1 MKRIK
6 YIFLLFVVGV
16 LTSLQGYAQGVSD
29 SQLKLIQSELKSR
42 GLTEKE
48 VRDRLALKGVMID
61 NLSPADIPTYQPIIQ
76 SVLNELEAEK
86 KQQGPTA
93 TQASSTS
100 SSTAVTSMPQGS
112 TAVNNTQAVTPPP
125 LVMNPTNFGN
135 KPSQEELASEV
146 SQKITA
152 QATPSDGI
160 YGHSLFSD
168 QTLEIFR
175 TTDAAKVSDS
185 YVLGSGD
192 RLRVTLFGASQLD
205 LILEINT
212 EGFVQPSGMPMIF
225 LKGINLGQAKELV
238 KQRFSSF
245 YRFQEDQFSLTVQTA
260 RTVTINIFGETKM
273 KGSFTFSALNTA
285 FNALAAAGGPTRLG
299 SVRNIQILRG
309 STSKILDVYDFMLNP
324 AKKFEFELQEDDIIF
339 VPFSEKL
346 VTIRGAVK
354 RPMTYELVKA
364 EGLKEL
370 IAFAGGVNF
379 NTNPEFVQIER
390 IQNGE
395 VVLLEW
401 NLSDILSGKVS
412 VSLQNGDQVRL
423 REITKVLE
431 NYVEVAGEV
440 FYPGSYDLKQG
451 TTLDSILKKAEL
463 KPEAAANGV
472 IIEREERDNSKKIL
486 FPGQDPKQWETFELQ
501 GRDKIIVY
509 SKQRF
514 TDFGTIEVS
523 GEVRNPFSR
532 TIAFGEKLLMKDALL
547 LAGGLKP
554 EAAPNSII
562 IERTALDNSKKLL
575 FPGRDSKQYENLE
588 LQAQD
593 KVVVFSKQRFADFGT
608 IEVSGEV
615 RNPFS
620 RTVVFGDKLLLQD
633 VLLLAGGLTPNAADE
648 AFVFRRDLFNT
659 SKTEY
664 LRVNLKQE
672 EGFELSP
679 GDRLFVYNKNR
690 FVDGLPIY
698 IGGSV
703 KSPQQLRYDTSLSLR
718 DLFYLAGGPT
728 PSAALDRVDVFRLKV
743 NEQSTTKFERLELQI
758 DSTFQLL
765 AGPENF
771 VLMPYDQVIL
781 RDIPLFDS
789 KRNIQ
794 LSGQVLYPGSYALK
808 SERVFLSELIEQA
821 GGLNAIADKGNAT
834 FIRSYGNIG
843 PVAID
848 FRKAM
853 NRKRNPRYDPLVLE
867 GDVITIPTLSTTI
880 GIRSRATRMEGLVE
894 LSGARDRNVYYF
906 NYQGKKS
913 AKWYIRQ
920 NAGGFAEKVDKSS
933 LTVLSPNGQ
942 VQGTKSILGLTKD
955 YPTVS
960 PGDILALDFKAPKPQ
975 KAEKKPLDWDK
986 ITNTF
991 IQGTLSTITLLLLVR
1006 NF

>member
-1 MKRIK
+1 MKRIN
-6 YIFLLFVVGV
+6 YLLLLFVVGV
-16 LTSLQGYAQGVSD
+16 LTSLPGYSQGVSD

-86 KQQGPTA
+86 KQQGSTA

-100 SSTAVTSMPQGS
+100 SSPAVTSTPQGS
-112 TAVNNTQAVTPPP
+112 TVVTNTQAVTSPP

-135 KPSQEELASEV
+135 QPSQEELASEV

-152 QATPSDGI
+152 QATPNDGI

-168 QTLEIFR
+168 QTLEVFR
-175 TTDAAKVSDS
+175 TTDGAKVPDS
-185 YVLGSGD
+185 YRLGAGD
-192 RLRVTLFGASQLD
+192 KLRVTLFGASQLD

-212 EGFVQPSGMPMIF
+212 EGFVQPTGMPMIF

-238 KQRFSSF
+238 KQRFLNY
-245 YRFQEDQFSLTVQTA
+245 YRFQDDQFSLTVQTA
-260 RTVTINIFGETKM
+260 RTVTINIFGETKV

-285 FNALAAAGGPTRLG
+285 FNALAAAGGPTPLG
-299 SVRNIQILRG
+299 SVRNIQLLRG
-309 STSKILDVYDFMLNP
+309 STSKNLDVYDFMLNP

-346 VTIRGAVK
+346 VTIRGAIK
-354 RPMTYELVKA
+354 RPMTYELVKS

-370 IAFAGGVNF
+370 IAYAGGVNF

-390 IQNGE
+390 FQNGE

-401 NLSDILSGKVS
+401 NLSDILSGKVP
-412 VSLQNGDQVRL
+412 VSLQDGDQVRL

-431 NYVEVAGEV
+431 NYVTLEGEV

-514 TDFGTIEVS
+514 
-523 GEVRNPFSR
+523 
-532 TIAFGEKLLMKDALL
+532 
-547 LAGGLKP
+547 
-554 EAAPNSII
+554 
-562 IERTALDNSKKLL
+562 
-575 FPGRDSKQYENLE
+575 
-588 LQAQD
+588 
-593 KVVVFSKQRFADFGT
+593 ADFGT

-620 RTVVFGDKLLLQD
+620 RTVVFGDKLLLED
-633 VLLLAGGLTPNAADE
+633 ILLLAGGLTPNAADE
-648 AFVFRRDLFNT
+648 AFVFRRDLFTT

-679 GDRLFVYNKNR
+679 GDRLVVYNKNR

-728 PSAALDRVDVFRLKV
+728 PSAALDRVDVFRLKI
-743 NEQSTTKFERLELQI
+743 NEKSSTSFERIELQL
-758 DSTFQLL
+758 DSTYQILS
-765 AGPENF
+765 GPENF

-789 KRNIQ
+789 KRTIQ
-794 LSGQVLYPGSYALK
+794 LSGQVLYPGTYALS

-821 GGLNAIADKGNAT
+821 RGLTAIADESNAT
-834 FIRSYGNIG
+834 LLRTYGKIG
-843 PVAID
+843 PVSIN
-848 FRKAM
+848 FKKTM
-853 NRKRNPRYDPLVLE
+853 ENKRNPRFDPLVLE

-880 GIRSRATRMEGLVE
+880 GIRSQATRLGNLVE
-894 LSGARDRNVYYF
+894 LSGARERNVYYF

-920 NAGGFAEKVDKSS
+920 HAGGFAEKVDKSS
-933 LTVLSPNGQ
+933 LTALMPNGQ
-942 VQGTKSILGLTKD
+942 VKGTTSILGLAHK
-955 YPTVS
+955 YPEVS
-960 PGDILALDFKAPKPQ
+960 PGDILALDFKAPKPE
-975 KAEKKPLDWDK
+975 KAEKKPLDWDR

>member
-6 YIFLLFVVGV
+6 YTLLLFLVGV
-16 LTSLQGYAQGVSD
+16 FTSLMGYTQGVSD

-48 VRDRLALKGVMID
+48 VRDRLSLKGVMID
-61 NLSPADIPTYQPIIQ
+61 NLSPADIPTYQPIIL

-86 KQQGPTA
+86 KQQVAPAAPTSSTTAPTA
-93 TQASSTS
+93 TSTQGTP
-100 SSTAVTSMPQGS
+100 TAPVTISPI
-112 TAVNNTQAVTPPP
+112 
-125 LVMNPTNFGN
+125 NFGN
-135 KPSQEELASEV
+135 QPSQEELASEV
-146 SQKITA
+146 SQNITA
-152 QATPSDGI
+152 QATPNDGI

-168 QTLEIFR
+168 QTLEVFR
-175 TTDAAKVSDS
+175 TTDGAKVPDS
-185 YVLGSGD
+185 YRLGAGD
-192 RLRVTLFGASQLD
+192 KLRVTLFGSSQID

-212 EGFVQPSGMPMIF
+212 EGFVQPTGMPMIF

-238 KQRFSSF
+238 KQRFSSY
-245 YRFQEDQFSLTVQTA
+245 YRFQDDQFSLTVQTA
-260 RTVTINIFGETKM
+260 RTVTINIFGETKV

-285 FNALAAAGGPTRLG
+285 FNALAAAGGPTPLG
-299 SVRNIQILRG
+299 SVRNIQLLRG

-346 VTIRGAVK
+346 VTITGAVK

-370 IAFAGGVNF
+370 IAYAGGVNF

-401 NLSDILSGKVS
+401 NLSDILSGKVP
-412 VSLQNGDQVRL
+412 VSLQDGDQVRL

-431 NYVEVAGEV
+431 NFVTLEGEV
-440 FYPGSYDLKQG
+440 FYPGSYDLTKG
-451 TTLDSILKKAEL
+451 TTLGSILKKAEL
-463 KPEAAANGV
+463 KPEAATNGV

-486 FPGQDPKQWETFELQ
+486 FPGQDSKQYEKFELQ

-509 SKQRF
+509 
-514 TDFGTIEVS
+514 
-523 GEVRNPFSR
+523 
-532 TIAFGEKLLMKDALL
+532 
-547 LAGGLKP
+547 
-554 EAAPNSII
+554 
-562 IERTALDNSKKLL
+562 
-575 FPGRDSKQYENLE
+575 
-588 LQAQD
+588 
-593 KVVVFSKQRFADFGT
+593 SKQRFADFGT

-679 GDRLFVYNKNR
+679 GDRLLVYNKNR

-728 PSAALDRVDVFRLKV
+728 PSAALDRVDVFRLKI
-743 NEQSTTKFERLELQI
+743 NEKSSTNFERLELQI
-758 DSTFQLL
+758 DSTYQILS
-765 AGPENF
+765 GPENF

-789 KRNIQ
+789 KRTIQ
-794 LSGQVLYPGSYALK
+794 LSGQVLYPGTYALS

-821 GGLNAIADKGNAT
+821 GGLTAIADEGNAT
-834 FIRSYGNIG
+834 FLRTYGKIG
-843 PVAID
+843 PVSIN
-848 FRKAM
+848 FKKAM
-853 NRKRNPRYDPLVLE
+853 ENKRNPRFDPLVLE

-880 GIRSRATRMEGLVE
+880 GIRSQATRLENLVE
-894 LSGARDRNVYYF
+894 LSGARERNVYYF

-920 NAGGFAEKVDKSS
+920 HAGGFAEKVDKSS
-933 LTVLSPNGQ
+933 LTALMPNGQ
-942 VQGTKSILGLTKD
+942 VKGTTSILGLAHK
-955 YPTVS
+955 YPEVS
-960 PGDILALDFKAPKPQ
+960 PGDILALDFKAPKPE
-975 KAEKKPLDWDK
+975 KEAKKPVDWDK
-986 ITNTF
+986 IANTV